1 MEEKNHSHSVPE
13 NRHGDSVDSETSR
26 EFGDITE
33 ARAFFDKGK
42 IRLLDVNRWHEFSGE
57 ELALFMLTDATGT
70 QVPGPA
76 QEGHYIKIDIPG
88 PGTKKGDGFDWV
100 IIEEV
105 KEERSGSAESLAL
118 RVRPTDDPTSEGHDT
133 THFYSNESTSTFI
146 ITQDQLTVSA
156 AVYDRNLEANGNPTI
171 CLTRCATPSLG
182 LWEKRRFLRYNGKCL
197 RKDYLRI
204 DSIQLKKEMI
214 EVSFI

>member
-13 NRHGDSVDSETSR
+13 NHHGDSVDSETSR

-42 IRLLDVNRWHEFSGE
+42 VRLLDVNRWHEFSGE
-57 ELALFMLTDATGT
+57 ELALFMLTDTTGT

-156 AVYDRNLEANGNPTI
+156 GVYDRNLEANGESDNLFDKVRNAIVGFVGKKAFSALQWKVFTE
-171 CLTRCATPSLG
+171 G
-182 LWEKRRFLRYNGKCL
+182 LLAN
-197 RKDYLRI
+197 
-204 DSIQLKKEMI
+204 
-214 EVSFI
+214 